1 MAFLAICSNAWG
13 PNTNELDIRG
23 PDERRPF
30 GKHSQPLHFHKLAV
44 KQTEYL
50 LRRTEWSLSWHS
62 FNTTQYASRLLDL
75 CRHSH
80 RIIEATGHF
89 HVYRLFSVQTALSR
103 TTIYVERITGTTAT
117 LYAAVWANFLKS
129 ALTLLTYCVNGPD
142 FLHWVSL

>member
-50 LRRTEWSLSWHS
+50 QRKTERSLNRHS
-62 FNTTQYASRLLDL
+62 FNTNQYASRFLDPLQAFEQNNIDHGAFPGLQTLFCSDYTIQNSRL
-75 CRHSH
+75 CGTNHLHDSH
-80 RIIEATGHF
+80 FVCSCVGK
-89 HVYRLFSVQTALSR
+89 LSE
-103 TTIYVERITGTTAT
+103 ERINT
-117 LYAAVWANFLKS
+117 S
-129 ALTLLTYCVNGPD
+129 DLLC
-142 FLHWVSL
+142 